1 MSVLIRNLCE
11 KYTNLTEE
19 DIDIIIEKSEVL
31 ADIAS
36 KTDQD
41 VFIDCPCIQIS
52 EAVVVAEALKKDS
65 LYQLSTLGCIVRE
78 EDEPAVFRTFRSGEE
93 TEEVE
98 ATIFSSRLEG
108 RVIQNVQPIKN
119 KDKTIG
125 VLIFERPTKEDWPLK
140 RNTKKLMANTAG
152 TLPILKDCVWITEY
166 FDDALIIVSENGVIL
181 YRNTVAAKLYRKQG
195 YVYDILGQEYSKVSL
210 HGELLPKD
218 GKRSEADM
226 KIGAY
231 YYRIRQFNLKDKGV
245 FLIVIRDITEL
256 RINEQELILKSTAI
270 QEIHHRIKNNLQT
283 VHSLLRLQWR
293 RAKSVETQTA
303 LSDAMNRILSIATTH
318 ESLLYSGVDEISLF
332 TVIEEIKKNFTD
344 LMNLEKQKIEIDVTG
359 DDLRVSS
366 DISSST
372 ALVINELI
380 QNSLKYAFENRKN
393 GRITIAVSEG
403 NMGYANITV
412 TDNGTG
418 YEVQQENKS
427 LGLKIVENL
436 VQNKLKGRLEIQ
448 SGNGGTQVTFDFKI
462 K

>member
-1 MSVLIRNLCE
+1 
-11 KYTNLTEE
+11 
-19 DIDIIIEKSEVL
+19 
-31 ADIAS
+31 
-36 KTDQD
+36 
-41 VFIDCPCIQIS
+41 
-52 EAVVVAEALKKDS
+52 
-65 LYQLSTLGCIVRE
+65 
-78 EDEPAVFRTFRSGEE
+78 
-93 TEEVE
+93 
-98 ATIFSSRLEG
+98 
-108 RVIQNVQPIKN
+108 
-119 KDKTIG
+119 
-125 VLIFERPTKEDWPLK
+125 
-140 RNTKKLMANTAG
+140 
-152 TLPILKDCVWITEY
+152 
-166 FDDALIIVSENGVIL
+166 
-181 YRNTVAAKLYRKQG
+181 
-195 YVYDILGQEYSKVSL
+195 
-210 HGELLPKD
+210 
-218 GKRSEADM
+218 M

-366 DISSST
+366 DISSSI